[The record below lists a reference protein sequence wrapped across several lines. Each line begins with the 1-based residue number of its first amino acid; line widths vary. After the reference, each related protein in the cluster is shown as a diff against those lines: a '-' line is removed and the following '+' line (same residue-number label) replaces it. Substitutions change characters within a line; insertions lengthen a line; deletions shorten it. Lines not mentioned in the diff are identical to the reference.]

1 MYNCVVTE
9 LSYKQALQDFR
20 RARQE
25 AAMRQLLHRITGE
38 FDDLLAYHEVTDQ
51 LEVTATVDH
60 GVREIPLDAIVGSV
74 GRSEDF
80 TREFLPKRD
89 SDAERW
95 ARVKSAVTDMKGWN
109 PIDVYQVGEAYF
121 VKDGNHRVSV
131 SRQLGNQTISA
142 RVTEV
147 KTRLPIDVDADPVE
161 IICRTNYIRFLE
173 MTCLAESR
181 PDADLYLTFCA
192 QYKSLL
198 AQIDAYRQSL
208 SAQKGL
214 EIAYK
219 EAAAR
224 WYDELYLP
232 VISLIRAQGTMRN
245 FEDRTEADIY
255 LLLSERREELEAGI
269 GWEVSPRSAIA
280 DLTAKRDNR
289 LGRALSRLGEKLL
302 DVVAP
307 ALEKGPPP
315 GQWRRQ
321 MGASQ
326 RDNALFA
333 DILVSLQGTQAD
345 WNLLDETIRVAQ
357 RENGRIMAIHAVDN
371 EAGLE
376 SDETYQIRD
385 IFCDRCDEAGI
396 EGQFAAEVGV
406 EGELMIERA
415 AWVDLM
421 ATNLTFATDTTA
433 ENGLSAGVKT
443 LIKRC
448 PRPILVLAGD
458 PHSPMDR
465 ALLAY
470 DGSPKADEALFVATY
485 LALRWNTRLAV
496 VTVRTEYTS
505 PAALERARL
514 YLAGHQLT
522 NIDFLLREEPITETI
537 IETAESVGSNL
548 LIMGGFGIREMRHLM
563 LGSSVEGALRLS
575 RQPILICR

>member
-1 MYNCVVTE
+1 MP
-9 LSYKQALQDFR
+9 
-20 RARQE
+20 
-25 AAMRQLLHRITGE
+25 TG
-38 FDDLLAYHEVTDQ
+38 
-51 LEVTATVDH
+51 
-60 GVREIPLDAIVGSV
+60 
-74 GRSEDF
+74 
-80 TREFLPKRD
+80 K
-89 SDAERW
+89 
-95 ARVKSAVTDMKGWN
+95 
-109 PIDVYQVGEAYF
+109 
-121 VKDGNHRVSV
+121 
-131 SRQLGNQTISA
+131 
-142 RVTEV
+142 
-147 KTRLPIDVDADPVE
+147 
-161 IICRTNYIRFLE
+161 
-173 MTCLAESR
+173 
-181 PDADLYLTFCA
+181 
-192 QYKSLL
+192 
-198 AQIDAYRQSL
+198 SL

-214 EIAYK
+214 EIAYE

-255 LLLSERREELEAGI
+255 LLLSERRAELEAGI

-315 GQWRRQ
+315 GQWRHQ

-496 VTVRTEYTS
+496 VTVRTEHTS

-514 YLAGHQLT
+514 YLAGHQLI
-522 NIDFLLREEPITETI
+522 NIDFLLREEPITEAI

>member
-1 MYNCVVTE
+1 MYNSVVTE

-51 LEVTATVDH
+51 LEVTATVEH

-131 SRQLGNQTISA
+131 SRQLGNKTISA

-147 KTRLPIDVDADPVE
+147 KTRLPIGVDADPVE

-173 MTCLAESR
+173 MSCLAESR
-181 PDADLYLTFCA
+181 PDADLYLTFCE

-198 AQIDAYRQSL
+198 AQIDAYRKSL

-214 EIAYK
+214 EIAYE

-371 EAGLE
+371 KAGLE

-385 IFCDRCDEAGI
+385 TFLDRCDEAGI
-396 EGQFAAEVGV
+396 KGQFAAEVGV

-522 NIDFLLREEPITETI
+522 NIDFLLREEPITEAI